1 MLPVFSGSEKGTLFK
16 PGTVPAAVKPV
27 PPFADHYS
35 RISRHC
41 SPIGGREGPVS
52 RDESE
57 DLPERV
63 LFKELSGAKVMF
75 KRSSAYIVPFK
86 VSRNTMTAALLSLL
100 IAVAQEAGA
109 QDMFIEDTVNI
120 SAVTVTATASKRQT
134 PYTVIS
140 IDRTLIAGHH
150 KNDLA
155 TLLMYASPVSVKRY
169 GNHGLASVS
178 VRGLPGS
185 HTTVTWHGLTVNAAG
200 NGYTDFALIPLHA
213 ASSVKITPGGYDLSD
228 ISGSIGGKVE
238 LSSDPLFQTG
248 FYGSVAAGAGS
259 YGDYAASA
267 VAGSGGESVS
277 SRLSLWGG
285 KAGNDFLFINGNA
298 AEGAREERRTNS
310 SAASGGATA
319 DLAFRT
325 GGSTV
330 AAHLWY
336 NNAERELPGPVTT
349 VQQDFGERQTDRSLR
364 SVISYSLEK
373 ENISAGIT
381 AGGTSDVNLYYHEN
395 PEYNGD
401 NRSSVIMLRARLAY
415 RPNGKSEL
423 GINAGNEYQSAQ
435 SLSFA
440 ETERRNIFSTSLIA
454 RFNPGSR
461 VRLLLQARQM
471 LVTGMVLKPEFTAGA
486 TVMLSPD
493 GGQLLKASVSRN
505 TRLPCLNDLYWVPG
519 GNGSLRHENATG
531 GEASYSYVRVA
542 SSGLKNSLDLVL
554 HATRVNDLIQWIPG
568 VTGIWSAGNVRSVN
582 VYGIEGRLG
591 TEVPVNELVISSHLN
606 YAFTRTEIAASEIPN
621 DRAVGKQLIY
631 VPGNNFNL
639 NLDLRWK
646 MLRAGAAA
654 VCQGRRYTTSD
665 NSEWLPPSLLADARL
680 GAVLPA
686 GATKIGIDI
695 DVKNIFNSSL
705 ESVRN
710 YPMPLRTF
718 NLRLIISFIK
728 KNEENEESD

>member
-1 MLPVFSGSEKGTLFK
+1 MLPVFSGSEKGTLFES
-16 PGTVPAAVKPV
+16 GTVPAAVKPV

-35 RISRHC
+35 RNSRHC
-41 SPIGGREGPVS
+41 LPAGGREGPVS

-63 LFKELSGAKVMF
+63 LFKELSGTKVMF

-86 VSRNTMTAALLSLL
+86 VSRSTLTAALLSLL
-100 IAVAQEAGA
+100 TAVTPEAAA
-109 QDMFIEDTVNI
+109 QDMFIEDTVTI
-120 SAVTVTATASKRQT
+120 SAVTVTATASERQT
-134 PYTVIS
+134 PYTVFA
-140 IDRTLIAGHH
+140 IDPALMAGH
-150 KNDLA
+150 KESDLA
-155 TLLMYASPVSVKRY
+155 TLLMYGSPLVVKRY

-185 HTTVTWHGLTVNAAG
+185 HTAVTWHGLTVNAAG
-200 NGYTDFALIPLHA
+200 NGYTDFAIIPLHA
-213 ASSVKITPGGYDLSD
+213 ASSVKIIPGGYDLSD

-238 LSSDPLFQTG
+238 LSSEPLFQTG
-248 FYGSVAAGAGS
+248 LHGSVSVRGGS

-267 VAGSGGESVS
+267 VAGSGSESVS
-277 SRLSLWGG
+277 AKLSLWGE
-285 KAGNDFLFINGNA
+285 KARNDFLFINVNA
-298 AEGAREERRTNS
+298 PEGATEERRTNS
-310 SAASGGATA
+310 SSASGGATA

-325 GGSTV
+325 GSTTV

-336 NNAERELPGPVTT
+336 NNAKRELPGPVTT
-349 VQQDFGERQTDRSLR
+349 VQQDFDERQNDRSLR

-373 ENISAGIT
+373 EKISAGVT
-381 AGGTSDVNLYYHEN
+381 AGGTSDVNLYYHGN

-415 RPNGKSEL
+415 RLSPKAEL

-435 SLSFA
+435 SLSYA
-440 ETERRNIFSTSLIA
+440 GTERRNIFSTSLAA
-454 RFNPGSR
+454 RFNPGTK

-471 LVTGMVLKPEFTAGA
+471 IATGMVLKPEFTAGA

-493 GGQLLKASVSRN
+493 GGHLLKASVSRN

-519 GNGSLRHENATG
+519 GNSSLRHENATG

-542 SSGLKNSLDLVL
+542 SSGLKNSLDLVV

-568 VTGIWSAGNVRSVN
+568 VTGIWSAENVRSVI
-582 VYGIEGRLG
+582 VYGMEGRLG
-591 TEVPVNELVISSHLN
+591 SEVPVNELVIASYLN
-606 YAFTRTEIAASEIPN
+606 YAFTRTVVAASEIPN
-621 DRAVGKQLIY
+621 DRAVGRQLIY

-639 NLDLRWK
+639 NLGLRWK
-646 MLRAGAAA
+646 MFRAGAAA
-654 VCQGRRYTTSD
+654 VCQGRRFTTSD

-680 GAVLPA
+680 GALLPA
-686 GATKIGIDI
+686 GAAKIGIDI
-695 DVKNIFNSSL
+695 DVRNIFNSSS

-718 NLRLIISFIK
+718 NLRLTLSFSEKNK
-728 KNEENEESD
+728 KDEETD